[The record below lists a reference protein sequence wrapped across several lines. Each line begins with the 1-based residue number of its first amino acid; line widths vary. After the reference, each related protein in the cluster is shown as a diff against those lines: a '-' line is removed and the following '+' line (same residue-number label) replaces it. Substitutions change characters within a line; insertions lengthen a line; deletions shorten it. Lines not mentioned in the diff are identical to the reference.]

1 MEIVD
6 TDQCGGGRKLGL
18 EVGGLSGG
26 GLSSGRFG
34 GWKLRC
40 ADGMRDANDLAWIAS
55 LVVYGTQGT
64 EGRKAIY
71 RTSLTVCTKPLGNS
85 CLS

>member
-55 LVVYGTQGT
+55 LVVYGTKVRK
-64 EGRKAIY
+64 EGRLLIGHLVRY
-71 RTSLTVCTKPLGNS
+71 VQS
-85 CLS
+85 CYGGS